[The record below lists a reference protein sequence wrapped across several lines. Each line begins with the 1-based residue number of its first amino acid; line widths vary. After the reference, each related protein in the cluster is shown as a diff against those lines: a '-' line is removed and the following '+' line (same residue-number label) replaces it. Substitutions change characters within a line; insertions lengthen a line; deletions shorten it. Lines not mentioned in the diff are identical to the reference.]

1 MRRSSHARVREIRP
15 TFVLLRVLSGLCGAV
30 PLVSPI
36 GALAQEEDGAA
47 GMSSSTSH
55 TVVKGDT
62 LWDLSGRFMG
72 SSYEWPRLW
81 SFNPEIT
88 NPHWIYPGHM
98 LRLREGAVGGM
109 PGEEGGVTTGGAQ
122 ARLLRRGGSG
132 LGTVRGTVLL
142 GEQVYLDEQ
151 ALREAARIVGS
162 PEDHMMFSPTDE
174 VYLQFKKDKQLQ
186 EGKELVVFRHLHR
199 AELKPYAGTHSL
211 HIYAAGDGGEV
222 VRVVGALRVSSIDHD
237 KRIARAVVTEA
248 LDPIERGFE
257 VADVPR
263 TLVDVP
269 PKVSERKVEAR
280 IVSCVEPLGHL
291 GQNQIV
297 FIDAGSKQGVKVG
310 NRFVVLR
317 QGDAW
322 RQSLFLKEKLS
333 GESRPDAHPLDDDAY
348 PWHAVGE
355 ARAIYVREESSTALI
370 TDSLVEL
377 SPGDRAE
384 LREGY

>member
-1 MRRSSHARVREIRP
+1 MRRSSHARVRKIKP
-15 TFVLLRVLSGLCGAV
+15 TSLLLRVLSGLCTTAS
-30 PLVSPI
+30 LASPSV
-36 GALAQEEDGAA
+36 ALAQEEDSFA
-47 GMSSSTSH
+47 GTSSTTH

-72 SSYEWPRLW
+72 STYEWPRLW

-88 NPHWIYPGHM
+88 NPHWIYPGHV

-109 PGEEGGVTTGGAQ
+109 PGEEGGVAPAGQ

-132 LGTVRGTVLL
+132 LANVRGTVLL

-151 ALREAARIVGS
+151 ALREAARVVGS

-174 VYLQFKKDKQLQ
+174 VYLQFKKTEQIN

-199 AELKPYAGTHSL
+199 AELLARAGRATQR
-211 HIYAAGDGGEV
+211 IYAAGEGGEV
-222 VRVVGALRVSSIDHD
+222 VRVVGVLRVRTIDHD

-263 TLVDVP
+263 TLADVP
-269 PKVSERKVEAR
+269 PKVSTRKVEAR
-280 IVSCVEPLGHL
+280 IVSCAEPLGQL
-291 GQNQIV
+291 GENQIV
-297 FIDAGSKQGVKVG
+297 FIDAGSKQGVQTG

-322 RQSLFLKEKLS
+322 RQSLYLKERMS
-333 GESRPDAHPLDDDAY
+333 GEARPDSNPLPDKAY

-355 ARAIYVREESSTALI
+355 ARAIYVREQSTTALI
-370 TDSLVEL
+370 TDALVEL
-377 SPGDRAE
+377 NPGDRVE